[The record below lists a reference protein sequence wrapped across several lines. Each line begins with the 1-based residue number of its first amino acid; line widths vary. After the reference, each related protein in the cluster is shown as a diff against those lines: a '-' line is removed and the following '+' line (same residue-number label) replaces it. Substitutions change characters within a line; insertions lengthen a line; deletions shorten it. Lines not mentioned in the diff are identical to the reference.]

1 MQDTFLHFCNV
12 LRLDFR
18 YCYCYIMVLLVKNR
32 FLPVSPTNLSD
43 FYSQNPKL
51 LTEAKDL
58 AAKKPLSLDPSG
70 ILYVRQ
76 KQWAATHPGD
86 KLDDGQVRSV
96 TCESE
101 DFLIVAGGCWL
112 WNRRCSH
119 MSCYYLS

>member
-1 MQDTFLHFCNV
+1 MQDNFLCFCNDF
-12 LRLDFR
+12 RLDFR
-18 YCYCYIMVLLVKNR
+18 YYYIMVLLVKNR

-86 KLDDGQVRSV
+86 KLDDGQV
-96 TCESE
+96 
-101 DFLIVAGGCWL
+101 
-112 WNRRCSH
+112 
-119 MSCYYLS
+119 